1 MKNSRLIIFASL
13 VLAGILLVQFNQMP
27 NLDKQLV
34 QAKADLKQAK
44 LSQKSQRQSY
54 LVLNYNNR
62 QLVIA
67 LIKSLIL

>member
-13 VLAGILLVQFNQMP
+13 VLAGILLVQFNQKP